1 MEQVEVGIGVGH
13 VLRIGQ
19 AGHGVFGGEAGN
31 VEGGLHRLAN
41 GGGGEIRGGRIAALL
56 AQVHRNAKRFVA
68 VALHILQLA
77 LAHRDAEPRAFRHF
91 CSSVDRPELPGVGE
105 GQIDEFLELAAGVLE
120 TGEGG
125 AGIGCGAGTGG
136 LGEFFHVD
144 GYDTCRPSPAAALDA
159 DAHFTLLMSRK
170 PTKGY
175 FVRGQFVALGS
186 ELDLE
191 LKREL
196 KGSDDMSKTDL
207 KKYSD
212 RLQQLGESLLD
223 LRADLMKRL
232 DLSEK
237 LVDAI
242 NEAKKITNF
251 EGRRRQM
258 QYIGKLM
265 RGVSEA
271 TLAEVEAALDEQNKG
286 SAKGTLSLHL
296 AEQWRDR
303 LIADD
308 EALTHWL
315 QLDASADVQ
324 QLRAL
329 IRQARKDA
337 LTTQAQERPGE
348 AVRHG
353 KAYREIFQT
362 VKAALNQDSAEEA
375 HAAKDPDDDE
385 EHP

>member
-1 MEQVEVGIGVGH
+1 
-13 VLRIGQ
+13 
-19 AGHGVFGGEAGN
+19 
-31 VEGGLHRLAN
+31 
-41 GGGGEIRGGRIAALL
+41 
-56 AQVHRNAKRFVA
+56 
-68 VALHILQLA
+68 
-77 LAHRDAEPRAFRHF
+77 
-91 CSSVDRPELPGVGE
+91 
-105 GQIDEFLELAAGVLE
+105 
-120 TGEGG
+120 
-125 AGIGCGAGTGG
+125 
-136 LGEFFHVD
+136 
-144 GYDTCRPSPAAALDA
+144 
-159 DAHFTLLMSRK
+159 MSRK

-212 RLQQLGESLLD
+212 RLQQLGESLLT
-223 LRADLMKRL
+223 LRADLMQRL

-237 LVDAI
+237 LVDAV
-242 NEAKKITNF
+242 NDARKITNF

-258 QYIGKLM
+258 QFIGKLM
-265 RGVSEA
+265 RGVDEA
-271 TLAEVEAALDEQNKG
+271 TLAAVEAALDEQNKG

-308 EALTHWL
+308 EALTHWM

-324 QLRAL
+324 HLRAL

-337 LTTQAQERPGE
+337 QVTEPQERPGE

-353 KAYREIFQT
+353 KAYREIFQI
-362 VKAALNQDSAEEA
+362 VKATLNQGEDHGGE
-375 HAAKDPDDDE
+375 PTTDE
-385 EHP
+385 DQP

>member
-1 MEQVEVGIGVGH
+1 
-13 VLRIGQ
+13 
-19 AGHGVFGGEAGN
+19 
-31 VEGGLHRLAN
+31 
-41 GGGGEIRGGRIAALL
+41 
-56 AQVHRNAKRFVA
+56 
-68 VALHILQLA
+68 
-77 LAHRDAEPRAFRHF
+77 
-91 CSSVDRPELPGVGE
+91 
-105 GQIDEFLELAAGVLE
+105 
-120 TGEGG
+120 
-125 AGIGCGAGTGG
+125 
-136 LGEFFHVD
+136 
-144 GYDTCRPSPAAALDA
+144 
-159 DAHFTLLMSRK
+159 MSRK

-212 RLQQLGESLLD
+212 RLQQLGESLLT
-223 LRADLMKRL
+223 LRADLMQRL

-237 LVDAI
+237 LVDAV
-242 NEAKKITNF
+242 NDAKKITNF

-258 QYIGKLM
+258 QFIGKLM
-265 RGVSEA
+265 RGVDEA
-271 TLAEVEAALDEQNKG
+271 TLAAVEAALDEQNKG

-308 EALTHWL
+308 DALTQWL
-315 QLDASADVQ
+315 QLDAGAEVQ
-324 QLRAL
+324 HLRAL

-337 LTTQAQERPGE
+337 QATQAQERPGE

-353 KAYREIFQT
+353 KAYREIFQI
-362 VKAALNQDSAEEA
+362 VKATLNQGDEDGAPSAE
-375 HAAKDPDDDE
+375 DQP
-385 EHP
+385 

>member
-1 MEQVEVGIGVGH
+1 
-13 VLRIGQ
+13 
-19 AGHGVFGGEAGN
+19 
-31 VEGGLHRLAN
+31 
-41 GGGGEIRGGRIAALL
+41 
-56 AQVHRNAKRFVA
+56 
-68 VALHILQLA
+68 
-77 LAHRDAEPRAFRHF
+77 
-91 CSSVDRPELPGVGE
+91 
-105 GQIDEFLELAAGVLE
+105 
-120 TGEGG
+120 
-125 AGIGCGAGTGG
+125 
-136 LGEFFHVD
+136 
-144 GYDTCRPSPAAALDA
+144 
-159 DAHFTLLMSRK
+159 MSRK
-170 PTKGY
+170 STKGY

-212 RLQQLGESLLD
+212 RLQELGESLLT

-237 LVDAI
+237 LVDAV
-242 NEAKKITNF
+242 NDAKKITNF

-265 RGVSEA
+265 RGVNEA

-296 AEQWRDR
+296 AEQWRDQ
-303 LIADD
+303 LIANDD
-308 EALTHWL
+308 ALTRWL
-315 QLDASADVQ
+315 EQAPDTDVQ

-337 LTTQAQERPGE
+337 QANAAQEHPGE

-353 KAYREIFQT
+353 KAYREIFQL
-362 VKAALNQDSAEEA
+362 VKAALNQGSDEPDAPVED
-375 HAAKDPDDDE
+375 DPT
-385 EHP
+385 

>member
-1 MEQVEVGIGVGH
+1 
-13 VLRIGQ
+13 
-19 AGHGVFGGEAGN
+19 
-31 VEGGLHRLAN
+31 
-41 GGGGEIRGGRIAALL
+41 
-56 AQVHRNAKRFVA
+56 
-68 VALHILQLA
+68 
-77 LAHRDAEPRAFRHF
+77 
-91 CSSVDRPELPGVGE
+91 
-105 GQIDEFLELAAGVLE
+105 
-120 TGEGG
+120 
-125 AGIGCGAGTGG
+125 
-136 LGEFFHVD
+136 
-144 GYDTCRPSPAAALDA
+144 
-159 DAHFTLLMSRK
+159 MSRK

-212 RLQQLGESLLD
+212 RLQELGESLLT

-237 LVDAI
+237 LVDAV
-242 NEAKKITNF
+242 NDAKKITNF

-265 RGVSEA
+265 RGVNEA

-296 AEQWRDR
+296 AEQWRDQ
-303 LIADD
+303 LIANDD
-308 EALTHWL
+308 ALTRWL
-315 QLDASADVQ
+315 EQAPDTDVQ

-337 LTTQAQERPGE
+337 QANAAQEHPGE

-353 KAYREIFQT
+353 KAYREIFQL
-362 VKAALNQDSAEEA
+362 VKAALNQGSDEPDAPVED
-375 HAAKDPDDDE
+375 DPT
-385 EHP
+385 